1 MEEAEVNKDSPVPLY
16 YQIKEI
22 LKEKIESGVLEP
34 NERLPSER
42 DLQNKHGIS
51 RMTAR
56 RALTELESEGYAY
69 REQGK
74 GSYVEEPKLRQAL
87 SKLTSFTEDMRDRGL
102 EPGAKVLSKELI
114 SVEDQ
119 LSDKL
124 TLQSDEKV
132 FLLRRVRFANNEPL
146 AIETSYL
153 RNKFCPGIEDFDF
166 NDRSLYETLRTKFG
180 INLGRA
186 EQSVEANLASKFEAD
201 VLNIEKGSPMLTTER
216 LTFLTDG
223 GTPIELARST
233 YRGDR
238 YKMMVELR
246 R

>member
-1 MEEAEVNKDSPVPLY
+1 MKEAKVNKESPVPLY
-16 YQIKEI
+16 YQVKEN

-42 DLQNKHGIS
+42 DLENKHGIS

-56 RALTELESEGYAY
+56 RALTELESEGYVY

-74 GSYVEEPKLRQAL
+74 GSYVAEPKLRQAL
-87 SKLTSFTEDMRDRGL
+87 SKLTSFTEDMQDRGL
-102 EPGAKVLSKELI
+102 EPGAEVLNKELI
-114 SVEDQ
+114 TVEDQ

-124 TLQSDEKV
+124 MLQSGEKV
-132 FLLRRVRFANNEPL
+132 FLLRRVRLADNEPL
-146 AIETSYL
+146 AIETSHL
-153 RNKFCPGIEDFDF
+153 RNKFCPGIEEFDF
-166 NDRSLYETLRTKFG
+166 KDRSLYETLKREFG

-186 EQSVEANLASKFEAD
+186 EQSVEANLASKFKAD
-201 VLNIEKGSPMLTTER
+201 VLNVEKGSPMLTTER

-223 GTPIELARST
+223 ETPIELARST

-238 YKMMVELR
+238 YKMLVELR

>member
-42 DLQNKHGIS
+42 DLENRHGIS

-56 RALTELESEGYAY
+56 RALTELESEGYVY

-74 GSYVEEPKLRQAL
+74 GSYVAEPKLRQAL

-102 EPGAKVLSKELI
+102 EPGAKVISKELI
-114 SVEDQ
+114 TVEDQ

-124 TLQSDEKV
+124 MLDDEEKV
-132 FLLRRVRFANNEPL
+132 FMLRRIRLADNEPL

-153 RNKFCPGIEDFDF
+153 RSKFCPGIEEF
-166 NDRSLYETLRTKFG
+166 NFHDRSLYNTLKSEFG
-180 INLGRA
+180 VNLGRA

-201 VLNIEKGSPMLTTER
+201 VLGVEKGSPMLTTER

-223 GTPIELARST
+223 ETPIELARST